1 MKLAAAV
8 FGVATLVGVGYVIGK
23 KVFDKKKD
31 DDDDRDDVIPADPAE
46 TDGEEPKVY
55 ASAKE
60 RYEAKI
66 RKASLFAVGAIK
78 TSADKLGE
86 TIRDIK
92 TKDMV
97 KKGEETMDAVKEAGD
112 NIKKDI
118 EDLKSMVSSI
128 NEEEAARA
136 DDLFDEP
143 EPDSE
148 MDESDLGRSV
158 SDFFENEDK

>member
-1 MKLAAAV
+1 MGKIAGAA
-8 FGVATLVGVGYVIGK
+8 FGVAALVGVGYVIGK
-23 KVFDKKKD
+23 KIFEKKD
-31 DDDDRDDVIPADPAE
+31 NNADDIIPPE
-46 TDGEEPKVY
+46 SEEYNEEPKVY
-55 ASAKE
+55 ASARE

-97 KKGEETMDAVKEAGD
+97 KKGEETMEAVKEAGE

-128 NEEEAARA
+128 NDEEAAQA
-136 DDLFDEP
+136 DDLFVEP
-143 EPDSE
+143 EPEAGRPLGKTDIFDS
-148 MDESDLGRSV
+148 D
-158 SDFFENEDK
+158 NQ